1 MMVHHPSYHRRRVR
15 FTNPGLAKS
24 VLDQIVDR
32 VHSTVLRSSETGGYN
47 DMQCTLFGHD
57 GGVLRRLPSRFGVGE
72 VVAIVSV

>member
-1 MMVHHPSYHRRRVR
+1 M
-15 FTNPGLAKS
+15 
-24 VLDQIVDR
+24 
-32 VHSTVLRSSETGGYN
+32 HSTVLRSSETGGYN